1 MFLSEIKS
9 SEVEQITSHL
19 KANKSHGHDEIHPKV
34 IKEVGYKISTVLCHI
49 FNQSFKTG
57 IIPNELKISLITP
70 ILKNGKND
78 EFDNYRPIS
87 VLSCFSKILEKLMY
101 KRLIDY
107 IEKNNI
113 LHANQYGFRN
123 NRSTTMAIT
132 HLIEKIRKAI
142 EINEYTIILEYF

>member
-1 MFLSEIKS
+1 MDNFNNYFCNIGPNLSKQFNKISTNYKKHLDGNYTNSLFLSEIKS

-34 IKEVGYKISTVLCHI
+34 IKEVGYKIYSTVLCHI

-70 ILKNGKND
+70 IFKDGKND

-87 VLSCFSKILEKLMY
+87 VLSCFSKILEKPMY

-107 IEKNNI
+107 IEK
-113 LHANQYGFRN
+113 
-123 NRSTTMAIT
+123 
-132 HLIEKIRKAI
+132 K
-142 EINEYTIILEYF
+142 